1 MFIWNPIYIGQ
12 ATYRLPNLTFTM
24 RLYER
29 TKVITRSTD
38 RLYGLTFLQTQ
49 DIKSAELHKKCSYQV
64 RNFDCSN
71 LPNVCSVKFTN
82 HSWRTEIRQHHSFI
96 SEAKPSSILPLP
108 KDASSTFGLPPQID
122 FVTSKCRYTILWLP
136 LFVPDNKCCR

>member
-1 MFIWNPIYIGQ
+1 MEPNIYWPGDISFTQFNFYNAFIWENKSYNSFDRQVIW
-12 ATYRLPNLTFTM
+12 ALTC
-24 RLYER
+24 
-29 TKVITRSTD
+29 
-38 RLYGLTFLQTQ
+38 LQTQ
-49 DIKSAELHKKCSYQV
+49 DIKSAELHKKCSYEV

-96 SEAKPSSILPLP
+96 SEAKLSSILPLP

-136 LFVPDNKCCR
+136 LFVPDNKCYR

>member
-1 MFIWNPIYIGQ
+1 MEPNIYWPDDISFIQFNFYNEFIWENKSYNSFDRQ
-12 ATYRLPNLTFTM
+12 
-24 RLYER
+24 
-29 TKVITRSTD
+29 VIWA
-38 RLYGLTFLQTQ
+38 LTFLQTQ
-49 DIKSAELHKKCSYQV
+49 HIKSDELQKKCSYQV

-108 KDASSTFGLPPQID
+108 KDTSSTFGLPPQID
-122 FVTSKCRYTILWLP
+122 FLTSKCRYTILWLP